1 MLFPKGVFDV
11 EVYLYKARGKGG
23 SIYDM
28 TLNPYIDFDVLR
40 KIRGI
45 SNIEILTEKISIS
58 KAEEIIK
65 NIYSGNILG
74 KFISL
79 QDFYINRILKKYGI
93 KRETR
98 FITSGKPL
106 PKISELELVEEYIKG
121 KVIPYKYLINLDEIK
136 SLDEDLIID
145 IIQTLYCERRIK
157 YIQATR
163 EINNKNICFMCDKEK
178 CDVCNFE
185 HQEDDILLYAADNY
199 NNLQIP
205 HIEIEVNRSSQ
216 ATVNTTKEVLDFVK
230 SKKEKGMLLVSPK
243 AFSIDVLVEG
253 IYEILKHGGRV
264 LYITSPKLTNEIK
277 NELIKR
283 IIGAKIE
290 IVLGRKAKLSNCEIT
305 ITSYADYPCFYKSY
319 DLVILDK
326 RASILEQENYQD
338 TNDDVFRK
346 AKKERGKF
354 LKINVALYDNDKK
367 DYKDIILMPVD
378 GVKKPIPEPMYI
390 TSRYLDG
397 YEIFIPQM
405 AMDFIHFTINKKN
418 NIMIF
423 IPDENYMHKIY
434 YILTNDMGI
443 AKETIDISSTKDKDG
458 LFKFMKGESRILIS
472 SDISDAYLSYE
483 NTNTLVMLSDSSVYK
498 PEILV
503 YMCQIASNFQ
513 GKKIG
518 EVYLVSCQE
527 SKNMQIAKSTIR
539 VLNKAAWDRGYFKK

>member
-1 MLFPKGVFDV
+1 M

-28 TLNPYIDFDVLR
+28 TLNPYIDFEVLR

-45 SNIEILTEKISIS
+45 SNIEILTDRISIS
-58 KAEEIIK
+58 KAEDIIN

-79 QDFYINRILKKYGI
+79 HDFYINRVLKKYGI

-106 PKISELELVEEYIKG
+106 PKIHELELVEEYIKG
-121 KVIPYKYLINLDEIK
+121 KVIPYKYLKSLDEIK
-136 SLDEDLIID
+136 TLDEELIID

-157 YIQATR
+157 YIQATK
-163 EINNKNICFMCDKEK
+163 ETNNKNICFMCNKEK

-199 NNLQIP
+199 NNLQVP

-216 ATVNTTKEVLDFVK
+216 ATVNTTKEVLEFVK
-230 SKKEKGMLLVSPK
+230 SKRENGMLLVSPK
-243 AFSIDVLVEG
+243 AFSMDVLVEG
-253 IYEILKHGGRV
+253 IYEILKNGGRV

-277 NELIKR
+277 NEILKR
-283 IIGAKIE
+283 IMGVRVE
-290 IVLGRKAKLSNCEIT
+290 IVLGRKAKLPNCEIA
-305 ITSYADYPCFYKSY
+305 ITSYSDYPCFYKSF
-319 DLVILDK
+319 DFVILDK
-326 RASILEQENYQD
+326 RGSILEMENYLD
-338 TNDDVFRK
+338 INDNVFRR

-354 LKINVALYDNDKK
+354 LKINVAMYDSDKK
-367 DYKDIILMPVD
+367 DYKDIVLMPVD

-397 YEIFIPQM
+397 YEIFIPQI
-405 AMDFIHFTINKKN
+405 AMDFIQFTINKKN
-418 NIMIF
+418 NIIIF
-423 IPDENYMHKIY
+423 IPNENYLHKIY

-443 AKETIDISSTKDKDG
+443 EKEFIDISSTKDKDG
-458 LFKFMKGESRILIS
+458 LFRFMKGESKILIS
-472 SDISDAYLSYE
+472 SDFSDAYLSYE
-483 NTNTLVMLSDSSVYK
+483 NTNALVMLSDSSVYT

-503 YMCQIASNFQ
+503 YICQIASNFQ

-539 VLNKAAWDRGYFKK
+539 ILNKAAWDRGYFKK